1 MCKAEE
7 GSKDVEDVPVD
18 ILLVPLGP
26 DGAAD
31 EGEVGHMV
39 GPPVV
44 AQVLV
49 DNAEVVGHRHRKH
62 SGLTESKPTPRA
74 QQLYS
79 FH

>member
-1 MCKAEE
+1 M
-7 GSKDVEDVPVD
+7 SQTPVPPHSQFFEFFGHFTFGHFTFTYD
-18 ILLVPLGP
+18 K
-26 DGAAD
+26 
-31 EGEVGHMV
+31 GEVGHMV

-49 DNAEVVGHRHRKH
+49 DDVDVVGQRHGKH
-62 SGLTESKPTPRA
+62 PGLTESKPTPRA